1 MSLILSGTD
10 GLSDV
15 DGSASTPAIR
25 GTDTNT
31 GIFFPAADT
40 IAFSEGGAEVA
51 RFNSSG
57 NFGVGTT
64 SPSYKLDVN
73 GISQVSGL
81 RQSFQTDLYEVDG
94 ALSNYSSTNGVYL
107 NGNANGWSQL
117 SGDGTRSTFVRV
129 WGSGASPANFIA
141 CNTAGSERM
150 RITSGGAVCIGRTSQ
165 IFGSTGLCVETGSNS
180 INAVVT
186 NSGQSALSAVNTAVN
201 TGTSCSLMS
210 FNVGISGG
218 GSQVGTVTYNGT
230 LVQYNTTSDQR
241 LKKNIVDAGS
251 GLAKLAN
258 VKIRAFDW
266 VEHNNHTD
274 FGVVAQ
280 ELVTVAPE
288 AVSIGD
294 TGKTIERIWGVDTS
308 TLVPAMI
315 KAIQEQQAII
325 TDLKSRIEALEVKND
340 SI

>member
-1 MSLILSGTD
+1 MPSIINATTTTGVAVTGDNSGSLALQTNNGTTAVTITTGQNVAIGTTATTQKLWVNNGNVCVTNDYAFGFHSNPSAGGISNYYSG
-10 GLSDV
+10 SD
-15 DGSASTPAIR
+15 
-25 GTDTNT
+25 DTNYLRMFT
-31 GIFFPAADT
+31 G
-40 IAFSEGGAEVA
+40 
-51 RFNSSG
+51 
-57 NFGVGTT
+57 
-64 SPSYKLDVN
+64 
-73 GISQVSGL
+73 
-81 RQSFQTDLYEVDG
+81 
-94 ALSNYSSTNGVYL
+94 
-107 NGNANGWSQL
+107 
-117 SGDGTRSTFVRV
+117 
-129 WGSGASPANFIA
+129 
-141 CNTAGSERM
+141 GSERM
-150 RITSGGAVCIGRTSQ
+150 RITSGGSLCIGRTTN
-165 IFGSTGLCVETGSNS
+165 IFGSGAGLCVETNSNS

-218 GSQVGTVTYNGT
+218 GSQVGTVSYNGT

-266 VEHNNHTD
+266 VEHDSHTD

-288 AVSIGD
+288 AVNIGD

-315 KAIQEQQAII
+315 KAIQELNAKVDAQ
-325 TDLKSRIEALEVKND
+325 ALEIQALKGVA
-340 SI
+340 